1 MAKSSA
7 KNSTNSGKFQPGQ
20 SGNPAGRPVGSRNRF
35 SQLKEAFVEAFEGIG
50 GVDSLMEWARDNK
63 DKFYP
68 LMVRIFPKE
77 VELKE
82 RSFADMH
89 VTILDINAARRR
101 AGMKDVE
108 KC

>member
-1 MAKSSA
+1 
-7 KNSTNSGKFQPGQ
+7 
-20 SGNPAGRPVGSRNRF
+20 
-35 SQLKEAFVEAFEGIG
+35 
-50 GVDSLMEWARDNK
+50 MEWARDNK
-63 DKFYP
+63 DNFYP

-89 VTILDINAARRR
+89 VTLLDINAARRR

>member
-1 MAKSSA
+1 MNLK
-7 KNSTNSGKFQPGQ
+7 KN
-20 SGNPAGRPVGSRNRF
+20 GRG
-35 SQLKEAFVEAFEGIG
+35 G

-89 VTILDINAARRR
+89 VTLLDINAARRR